1 MNNYLLSIQYDG
13 TNYSGWQYQKNSR
26 SIQGEVEKAIN
37 RILRKNVTIIG
48 AGRTDAGVHAFD
60 QKANFKIE
68 ETLNLFEFKYSLNS
82 VLPSDIVIKDITLVS
97 EEFHARFDAKKRT
110 YIYLILNHKSPFYF
124 NYSYFYHT
132 NIDLNYLND
141 ISKVIVGEKDFSAF
155 CKKNFE
161 VNNKVCSVINAH
173 WYKRK
178 ELIIFKISANRYLR
192 GMVRAIVGT
201 LLNAEKNKLS
211 IVDIEEIIK
220 KQNREFAG
228 ENVPAKGLFLYKV
241 EY

>member
-13 TNYSGWQYQKNSR
+13 TNYNGWQYQSNARTVQEEIEK
-26 SIQGEVEKAIN
+26 SIKK
-37 RILRKNVTIIG
+37 ILRKQIKIIG
-48 AGRTDAGVHAFD
+48 SGRTDTGVHALD
-60 QKANFKIE
+60 QKANFRIE
-68 ETLNLFEFKYSLNS
+68 EILNLYEFKYSLNS
-82 VLPSDIVIKDITLVS
+82 ILPKDIAIKDISLVS

-110 YIYLILNHKSPFYF
+110 YIYLISDKKSPFYF
-124 NYSYFYHT
+124 NYSYFYPVKLD
-132 NIDLNYLND
+132 IDYLNN
-141 ISKVIVGEKDFSAF
+141 ISKTIIGEKDFSAF
-155 CKKNFE
+155 CKKNIE
-161 VNNKVCSVINAH
+161 LDNKICNVFDAYWI
-173 WYKRK
+173 KK
-178 ELIIFKISANRYLR
+178 KDMTIFKISSNRYLR

-211 IVDIEEIIK
+211 DEEVEILIK